1 MIAPLAGPLRGSL
14 EEYRPTEV
22 FDVFVKKSLPPAG
35 GEGQGKGRVEGKLGR
50 TAIALRILRLKFL

>member
-22 FDVFVKKSLPPAG
+22 FDVFVKKSLPPLG
-35 GEGQGKGRVEGKLGR
+35 GRDRERGG
-50 TAIALRILRLKFL
+50 